1 MKTCNIED
9 CEKRHVARGWCSAHY
24 TRWHKHGDPLA
35 GGTWYATP
43 EEAFL
48 ARTEPLCWSDCIV
61 WTGATNGGYGCLS
74 VNGRIVR
81 AHRFAWEQINGPIP
95 AGMFLDHTCYERSCV
110 NVDHLR
116 LATPKQNSTNRS
128 GAWKG
133 REHDLPR
140 GVYRSGRGYSA
151 QVSHGGQS
159 HHIGTFK
166 TPEEASAAAQAER
179 AIRFG
184 EFAGGA

>member
-1 MKTCNIED
+1 MKTCNID
-9 CEKRHVARGWCSAHY
+9 GCEKPSRTRSWCSTHYKRWQRRGDPLGSAPLPEKKTCNIDGCDKPRKARGWCNAHW
-24 TRWHKHGDPLA
+24 TRWRKHGDPLGVA
-35 GGTWYATP
+35 YRGPEAT
-43 EEAFL
+43 FL
-48 ARTEPLCWSDCIV
+48 AMTEPLVGDPGCII

-133 REHDLPR
+133 RKQDR
-140 GVYRSGRGYSA
+140 KSV
-151 QVSHGGQS
+151 V
-159 HHIGTFK
+159 
-166 TPEEASAAAQAER
+166 
-179 AIRFG
+179 
-184 EFAGGA
+184 